1 MKGGIEMLKVVRD
14 GIIYN
19 GKLYK
24 MSKSDIE
31 WVLEKNKKDPQAHP
45 ARNLRSL
52 AETIYEID

>member
-1 MKGGIEMLKVVRD
+1 MLKVVKD
-14 GIIYN
+14 GIIYE

-31 WVLEKNKKDPQAHP
+31 WVLEENKKDPQAHP

-52 AETIYEID
+52 AETIYEVG